1 VHSEIPVRGASGFCL
16 WCRENQ
22 RRFAAASDVAAVPAD
37 TPVAESVMLPARA
50 AVVIASIPLVAA
62 ATSDVFS
69 IGMVSIVLSDLPA
82 RISKYSIQ
90 LGLRAA

>member
-1 VHSEIPVRGASGFCL
+1 
-16 WCRENQ
+16 
-22 RRFAAASDVAAVPAD
+22 
-37 TPVAESVMLPARA
+37 LPARA